1 MDSLHRQAGGELLF
15 EHESLGRS
23 DQAFVPIYDVLED
36 RVPDF
41 QGLIEILNLVLE
53 FLVLLV
59 VD

>member
-1 MDSLHRQAGGELLF
+1 MNSLHRQAGGELLF
-15 EHESLGRS
+15 EHEGLGRS
-23 DQAFVPIYDVLED
+23 DEAFVPTYNVLQD

-41 QGLIEILNLVLE
+41 QGLIEILNFVLE